1 MPSKYDEVIEALDW
15 AKQITTSWK
24 DEEQFDEALTHL
36 QELKETQNLNDFMEE
51 QE

>member
-15 AKQITTSWK
+15 ALGYVPPDILKK
-24 DEEQFDEALTHL
+24 AYTHL